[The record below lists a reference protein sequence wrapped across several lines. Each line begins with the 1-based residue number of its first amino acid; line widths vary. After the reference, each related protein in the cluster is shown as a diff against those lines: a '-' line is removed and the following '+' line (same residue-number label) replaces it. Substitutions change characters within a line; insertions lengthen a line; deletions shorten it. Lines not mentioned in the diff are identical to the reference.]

1 MVMVVLTTTWHQYC
15 SLFFLCL
22 VVSTMLK
29 RREKVRQRWTKKD
42 KKEKIVVGAIKKKE
56 RVF

>member
-1 MVMVVLTTTWHQYC
+1 
-15 SLFFLCL
+15 
-22 VVSTMLK
+22 MLK